1 MQRFSLPPAAIGLA
15 AGLLVSTAPVVLGAT
30 GFLPESVFTPFLVVA
45 GGLASGLA
53 APVRPTT
60 GALLG
65 AVTGIFAAILLTI
78 VYIVQTAS
86 VLGPYSS
93 SPPFALTAGV
103 SILMFTPLN
112 TAAGAVG
119 AAVRPHL
126 VGLRDVPAEPTA
138 EQALERRQWAG
149 IAVGALAILSF
160 MVMWWFAGN
169 LVWRLIGWAIGW
181 TDPAPLVLIF
191 SLAGGVAAGFLS
203 AGGVRAG
210 ITSGLLSGLLSLAA
224 FALLLILQA
233 SMATVH
239 GASEA
244 IWAIALAIMAC
255 WVLPAVALGG
265 ALGGSFRRPAGASPE
280 PEL

>member
-1 MQRFSLPPAAIGLA
+1 MNDGAVPPAAIGLA
-15 AGLLVSTAPVVLGAT
+15 AGLLTTAVAVALSVT
-30 GFLPESVFTPFLVVA
+30 GLLPAWVTTPLLLLA
-45 GGLASGLA
+45 GGLAAGLA
-53 APVRPTT
+53 APVRPTI

-78 VYIVQTAS
+78 VYIVQMAS
-86 VLGPYSS
+86 VLGPYYS

-126 VGLRDVPAEPTA
+126 VGLRDVPAKPTA

-169 LVWRLIGWAIGW
+169 LMWQLIGWAIGW
-181 TDPAPLVLIF
+181 ADPAPLVLIF

-244 IWAIALAIMAC
+244 IWAIALAYMAF
-255 WVLPAVALGG
+255 WVLPAAVVGG
-265 ALGGSFRRPAGASPE
+265 ALGGRARAPDAFRKG
-280 PEL
+280 

>member
-1 MQRFSLPPAAIGLA
+1 MQRFTLPPAAIGLA
-15 AGLLVSTAPVVLGAT
+15 AGLLVTAAAVALSAT
-30 GFLPESVFTPFLVVA
+30 GLLPESVFTPFLVVA
-45 GGLASGLA
+45 GGLAAGLA

-78 VYIVQTAS
+78 VYIVQMAS

-93 SPPFALTAGV
+93 SPPFALSAGI

-119 AAVRPHL
+119 AAMRPHL
-126 VGLRDVPAEPTA
+126 VGPRDVSAEPTA

-149 IAVGALAILSF
+149 IAVGGLAILSF

-169 LVWRLIGWAIGW
+169 LMWQLIGWAIGW
-181 TDPAPLVLIF
+181 ADPAPLVLIF

-233 SMATVH
+233 SMAT
-239 GASEA
+239 GLDASEA
-244 IWAIALAIMAC
+244 IWAIALVIMAF

-265 ALGGSFRRPAGASPE
+265 ALGGRARTPDVFRRG
-280 PEL
+280 